1 MALQN
6 IIVPQMGESIHEV
19 ILIKLY
25 KKVGDKINVG
35 DTLADVATD
44 KVDTEIIATATGT
57 IQNIFFTKEKSV
69 IPIGATFATVGD
81 EQKHTIETPVSN
93 QPEQVVEKPKVIE
106 PPRIETKV
114 TPPVPQINTPPPV
127 VQITQPIAQEQTK
140 VVPMNTHVGYLS
152 PIVTKLIFEY
162 GIQPNEL
169 LLIPATGTNGRITKQ
184 DLFQYIQTK
193 QQPTSSPSPS
203 PITEV
208 NYTTPSPSIENQQA
222 EPNAYVGKTTMKNNS
237 DNGETVVPLDRMR
250 LAISKNLKQSK
261 DTNVQVT
268 SFAEIDVSNMV
279 VWREKNKQEFE
290 KVTGQKLTY
299 TPLLVEA
306 IVATLQKYPI
316 LNGVLKG
323 DSLIERTNINIG
335 IATALPDGNLIVP
348 IVKQCQNLNLVELT
362 TQLQTIITKA
372 RNNQL
377 NYADIDGGTFTLTNI
392 GTFNSLM
399 GTPILPPYQSG
410 ILATGMIQ
418 KKPIVQNTIFGEALV
433 IRHMM
438 FVSLSYDHRII
449 DGIIGGSFLND
460 FAKRIESF
468 DVNKSFSL

>member
-1 MALQN
+1 M
-6 IIVPQMGESIHEV
+6 
-19 ILIKLY
+19 
-25 KKVGDKINVG
+25 
-35 DTLADVATD
+35 
-44 KVDTEIIATATGT
+44 
-57 IQNIFFTKEKSV
+57 
-69 IPIGATFATVGD
+69 
-81 EQKHTIETPVSN
+81 
-93 QPEQVVEKPKVIE
+93 IE

-114 TPPVPQINTPPPV
+114 TPPVPQINTPPSV
-127 VQITQPIAQEQTK
+127 VQITQLVAQEQTK

-193 QQPTSSPSPS
+193 QQPTSSPSQS
-203 PITEV
+203 SITEV
-208 NYTTPSPSIENQQA
+208 NHTTPSPSIESQQA

-279 VWREKNKQEFE
+279 MWREKNKQAFE
-290 KVTGQKLTY
+290 QATGQKLTY

-362 TQLQTIITKA
+362 TQLQTVIHKA